1 MPTRPEG
8 REAGL
13 YSCRD
18 DLRKA
23 FALSTLLGGCL
34 QLDDWHGETTCPGT
48 CEQNCF
54 IMIGPSS
61 TIQQQIG
68 RTYELIESLSSADAQ
83 STSNIADVSIK
94 DTEVELLP
102 EYLLEQDIFVAM
114 PPKRQYLMKVRV
126 AGRERG
132 KPNVIEPDTSFGS
145 TF

>member
-23 FALSTLLGGCL
+23 FALTTLLGGCL

-54 IMIGPSS
+54 ILIGPSS
-61 TIQQQIG
+61 RIQQIG
-68 RTYELIESLSSADAQ
+68 RTYELIESLGSADAL
-83 STSNIADVSIK
+83 STSIIADVSIK
-94 DTEVELLP
+94 NTEIEPLP

-132 KPNVIEPDTSFGS
+132 KPNVIEPDTCFDS